1 MTSREISSALT
12 TVNANKNMTLWCY
25 RGTKGSESIIR
36 PKCYRLFIRWIS
48 LIIFNGASFKSL
60 SGLNDTRPF
69 PRVFLDIFK
78 IL

>member
-36 PKCYRLFIRWIS
+36 P
-48 LIIFNGASFKSL
+48 GV
-60 SGLNDTRPF
+60 LN
-69 PRVFLDIFK
+69 VIVSSSVGYH
-78 IL
+78 